1 MHFPSFSKIEQQVSP
16 VSKPT
21 NRNKDSTFA
30 SIPNLHLSVNVTRN
44 EQVPIRVVIDTEYN
58 GIVSFEMFLCNSL
71 YTISCKR
78 NQMEEYAK
86 LTESTSHTLM
96 LVSSDAEARKTPSG
110 DHAIS
115 ELPAVW
121 PLKLRIITPVKGF
134 HILTTLSAPT
144 FGKCEPTIARI
155 SHNLLHKPQDANS
168 VPSGLNFTADK
179 DLVCPRNVCRN
190 S

>member
-30 SIPNLHLSVNVTRN
+30 SIPNLYLSVNVTRN

-78 NQMEEYAK
+78 NQMEEWQTCQTYGVDIPYPYASIVRCRS
-86 LTESTSHTLM
+86 EE
-96 LVSSDAEARKTPSG
+96 DAIWGPCDIGVACCMATQVADYHACEGIPYF
-110 DHAIS
+110 DHI
-115 ELPAVW
+115 
-121 PLKLRIITPVKGF
+121 
-134 HILTTLSAPT
+134 
-144 FGKCEPTIARI
+144 
-155 SHNLLHKPQDANS
+155 
-168 VPSGLNFTADK
+168 
-179 DLVCPRNVCRN
+179 VCAYIWKM
-190 S
+190 